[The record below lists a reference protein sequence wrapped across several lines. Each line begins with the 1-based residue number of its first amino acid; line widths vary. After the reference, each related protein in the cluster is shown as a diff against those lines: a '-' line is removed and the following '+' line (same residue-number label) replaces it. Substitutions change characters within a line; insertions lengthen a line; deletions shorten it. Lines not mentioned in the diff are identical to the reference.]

1 MSDKLFGGSSQN
13 NDDEHW
19 IPLSDLMTGLMMV
32 FMLIAVSFMI
42 EVTEKS
48 KKIEE
53 QAIRV
58 DQIAKVYNQ
67 TRIDLYNRLLEEF
80 AADLPKWD
88 AEIGQNLA
96 IRFKEPD
103 VLFITGSSEV
113 NEKFRA
119 ILDDFFPRYLKILQE
134 SQFQTSIA
142 EIRLE
147 GHTSSVWND
156 TVTGNDAYMLNMEL
170 SQARTRKVLAYL
182 LQMNWKKE
190 TVSWLVSNVTANGL
204 SSSKKLFSANGSE
217 DQLGSQRVEFLVRTD
232 SDARIQEILAAG
244 VK

>member
-1 MSDKLFGGSSQN
+1 MSDNLFNGSAPS

-42 EVTEKS
+42 EVSEKS

-53 QAIRV
+53 QAVRV
-58 DQIAKVYNQ
+58 DQIAKIYNQ
-67 TRIDLYNRLLEEF
+67 TRIDLYNRLHEEF
-80 AADLPKWD
+80 STDLPKWD
-88 AEIGQNLA
+88 AEIGRNLA

-103 VLFITGSSEV
+103 VLFVTGSSDV
-113 NEKFRA
+113 NDKFKS

-134 SQFQTSIA
+134 PQFQESIA

-156 TVTGNDAYMLNMEL
+156 TVTGNNAYMLNMEL

-190 TVSWLVSNVTANGL
+190 TGSWLVSNVTANGL
-204 SSSKKLFSANGSE
+204 SSSKKLLAPDGTE

-232 SDARIQEILAAG
+232 SDSRIEEILAAG

>member
-1 MSDKLFGGSSQN
+1 MSDKYFNGFTQN

-42 EVTEKS
+42 EVSEKS

-53 QAIRV
+53 QAVRV

-67 TRIDLYNRLLEEF
+67 TRVDLYNRLIEEF
-80 AADLPKWD
+80 EADLPKWD
-88 AEIGQNLA
+88 AEIGRNLA

-103 VLFITGSSEV
+103 VLFVTGSSEV
-113 NEKFRA
+113 NVKFKS
-119 ILDDFFPRYLKILQE
+119 ILDNFFPRYLKILQE
-134 SQFQTSIA
+134 PKFQKSIE

-156 TVTGNDAYMLNMEL
+156 TIIGTEAYMLNMEL

-182 LQMNWKKE
+182 LQMNWKAE
-190 TVSWLVSNVTANGL
+190 TGNWLISNVTANGL
-204 SSSKKLFSANGSE
+204 SSSKKLLTAQGFE

-232 SDARIQEILAAG
+232 ADARIDEILAEG